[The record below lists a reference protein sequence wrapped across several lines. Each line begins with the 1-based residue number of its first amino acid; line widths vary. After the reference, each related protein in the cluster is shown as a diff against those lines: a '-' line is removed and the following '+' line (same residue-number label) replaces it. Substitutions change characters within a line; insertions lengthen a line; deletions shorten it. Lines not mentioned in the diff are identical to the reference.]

1 MLKDLLES
9 KWLWITI
16 AGMIL
21 VTLIPWYAIY
31 VILLLP
37 SPINAIVVWSL
48 IIGWGVAAGYK
59 DWQLYKKKEE
69 KWVPGQERE
78 RPRDYPT

>member
-1 MLKDLLES
+1 LES